1 MSSNGKLV
9 LVLRQMISGI
19 RWLLWFAKKSQ
30 KVKPFHLMKFFRL
43 KNEIKCHQNVRVS
56 QRQPIYSARVSIS
69 YRVLG
74 LLESDH
80 IYWYWIGAHDEYDE
94 LLKRI

>member
-1 MSSNGKLV
+1 MKSSVTKAFRKQLDDLPASV
-9 LVLRQMISGI
+9 QEQAAKAYA
-19 RWLLWFAKKSQ
+19 LWHEDPHHPSLQFK
-30 KVKPFHLMKFFRL
+30 
-43 KNEIKCHQNVRVS
+43 RVS
-56 QRQPIYSARVSIS
+56 QRQPIYSARVSLN

-94 LLKRI
+94 LLKRM

>member
-1 MSSNGKLV
+1 MKSSVTKTFRKRLNDLPTSVQEQAAKAYA
-9 LVLRQMISGI
+9 
-19 RWLLWFAKKSQ
+19 LWQEDTYYHSLQFK
-30 KVKPFHLMKFFRL
+30 
-43 KNEIKCHQNVRVS
+43 RVS
-56 QRQPIYSARVSIS
+56 QRQPIYSVRVNLN

-94 LLKRI
+94 LLNRM